1 MTSKEELKELLYYA
15 NLNFERE
22 NERKTEFSNKIEQMG
37 VAENEESFKI
47 VEKDLDLLE
56 EYRKIEEELG
66 IDLITLFKALK
77 NGIYL
82 KFGSEKITGVYY
94 EHRAILP
101 RHFDKDYKGYFI
113 DLQLELSINF
123 NFYFKDYGKTW
134 ALTREELE

>member
-1 MTSKEELKELLYYA
+1 MNRLT
-15 NLNFERE
+15 
-22 NERKTEFSNKIEQMG
+22 RKIKGCYCIDLITCLPMEYEQINKG
-37 VAENEESFKI
+37 NAC
-47 VEKDLDLLE
+47 VEKLGKLE
-56 EYRKIEEELG
+56 DIEEELG
-66 IDLITLFKALK
+66 IDFITLFKALK

-134 ALTREELE
+134 ALTKEELEEDYKGRD